1 MTLSEEDIKK
11 IVKESVQRLS
21 EEMMIRMPGQNNK
34 DDEFLNGLNEKI
46 EELNMRVRNI
56 NDSMQKLKQVFMA
69 VDEQLTPVIGPVMEK
84 NIYSSSN
91 SIEIGIKLTKNN
103 LEPLRNFLIKHK
115 NDRSI
120 VSEFGAYGAYEG
132 MTFEDVINDP
142 KMALEMADDLIQEEM
157 SYLVDT
163 VKPFNLETSVY
174 PQSGEIDVTIITGF
188 DFDTIDDFLANI
200 ITTI

>member
-11 IVKESVQRLS
+11 IIKESVQRLS

-69 VDEQLTPVIGPVMEK
+69 VDEQLTPVIGPSMKK

-132 MTFEDVINDP
+132 MTFEDVIYDP